1 MLFTVNAMKE
11 LFLTII
17 MKPPEVIVNIFS
29 VSVSVSFFFFPCSKG
44 QVVRAYLDTI
54 MRIVFCYE
62 LVKFEVHN
70 VTVISI
76 FRELQQK

>member
-29 VSVSVSFFFFPCSKG
+29 VSVSVSFFFFPSSKE
-44 QVVRAYLDTI
+44 QMVRAYLVDTI
-54 MRIVFCYE
+54 
-62 LVKFEVHN
+62 
-70 VTVISI
+70 
-76 FRELQQK
+76 